1 MILSRNSLLL
11 TLSIALSNCG
21 NKSPLTAEQKA
32 QLKATLNSTAT
43 GLNVS
48 NGQKTQRTKTA
59 ARARSES
66 AVKSNAARGLFL
78 KLAKPKSNSSESI
91 DIESDDQFQT
101 MSERLDQCEV
111 NYDDSSNKARAGV
124 NPMKQNVKLKID
136 GKQCPIVMS
145 SSILI
150 DGEETSAGSGEATI
164 KVTANY
170 SVVDDSFRKLNDVD
184 SLKFNFEAKVS
195 ESEKSMKVSMKFD
208 GSVNSQS
215 QGSVSIAGDG
225 KFSGNQEKVDGN
237 LNLEF
242 KFKDFAAELNMKM
255 VEGKDGEDPTIE
267 YTLNG
272 EKMTEEQVQEFFGQ
286 AFEATEEYQG
296 SVDQLDFN

>member
-1 MILSRNSLLL
+1 
-11 TLSIALSNCG
+11 
-21 NKSPLTAEQKA
+21 
-32 QLKATLNSTAT
+32 
-43 GLNVS
+43 
-48 NGQKTQRTKTA
+48 
-59 ARARSES
+59 
-66 AVKSNAARGLFL
+66 
-78 KLAKPKSNSSESI
+78 
-91 DIESDDQFQT
+91 
-101 MSERLDQCEV
+101 
-111 NYDDSSNKARAGV
+111 
-124 NPMKQNVKLKID
+124 MKQNVKLKID